1 MNHQQTLTNFE
12 NNNNPSQVEVANAYY
27 ARDQDMNL
35 SFKDQFEW
43 AMKKLNYNPSTYDN
57 FRKNQFRR
65 RVDKLVEDF
74 LNDPTQNGTIQ
85 LVQIRE
91 QVTNDVESI
100 INLRRQRWH
109 HFKTIFENN
118 NHLGFYQTM
127 DTSEL
132 AYLGY

>member
-57 FRKNQFRR
+57 FRTIRFRR
-65 RVDKLVEDF
+65 RVDELIQDF
-74 LNDPTQNGTIQ
+74 LNDPTQNDTIN
-85 LVQIRE
+85 LIKIKE
-91 QVTNDVESI
+91 EVTNNIESTI
-100 INLRRQRWH
+100 KLRRQRLD
-109 HFKTIFENN
+109 HFKNIFEKDD
-118 NHLGFYQTM
+118 HVGFYHAM
-127 DTSEL
+127 DKSEL
-132 AYLGY
+132 EYLGY